1 MQNVFAKYE
10 KPAECPRFASM
21 QQTEKQLLHYP
32 FLNMRQIKKNVG
44 FFLTIYTP
52 FTDIYITLQPVI
64 FKCNKTV
71 IPDLRQMF
79 ELQSNTGGV
88 PICHLQAQ
96 HSRRALGLLVVFR
109 S

>member
-1 MQNVFAKYE
+1 MPPICIYAANRKAAFTLSIFKYE
-10 KPAECPRFASM
+10 
-21 QQTEKQLLHYP
+21 T
-32 FLNMRQIKKNVG
+32 NKKNVG

>member
-1 MQNVFAKYE
+1 
-10 KPAECPRFASM
+10 M